1 MLLVD
6 TKEKIFKRDD
16 ILKSE
21 IANLRP
27 VQQWLEEEVGRR
39 GLSWEVGGGGYHG
52 GVGGGRDEGALMG
65 GRRR

>member
-27 VQQWLEEEVGRR
+27 IQQWLEEEVGRR
-39 GLSWEVGGGGYHG
+39 GL
-52 GVGGGRDEGALMG
+52 A
-65 GRRR
+65 